1 MTSPYTAISLF
12 SGCGGDTLGLERA
25 GFKVVAF
32 NEFKSTFVKT
42 HLENFPHSVPL
53 NEPKKDMGDITK
65 LPDSVFEPYK
75 GQIQVVF
82 AGFPCFVKDT
92 LVLTENGYKE
102 IQNVTLDDKLMTHTG
117 KFQSIVNLQR
127 KSYSNTIYDIRIK
140 YHPIPIT
147 ATEEHPFYVRE
158 KKSKWNSEKR
168 KYDISFNPPEWKN
181 AKDLTPNH
189 YFGMVVNTNEIVPEF
204 NFIKKINQSSET
216 LEIIRLDNEDQWF
229 MMGYFVGD
237 GWIQDTK
244 KQNGNYS
251 HIIRFSF
258 NVDEKD
264 AIYNRIKNVIPI
276 TYKDKGSP
284 KCETHGCAD
293 YIWWSILK
301 DFGRYAHG
309 KKIPEWVQDAPKN
322 LIQAFLDGYMAADG
336 NIRKDGQLNYTTVS
350 PDLAFGVQRLYLKLG
365 HIFSVTKCKREKT
378 CVIQGRTVNQRDTYQ
393 VRGSTKTGR
402 FTTFIEDDYV
412 WYAPSKISTR
422 TVENEPVYNF
432 EVENDNSYI
441 VENTIVH
448 NCQGYSKAGKKDA
461 TDPRNQMFRQFVR
474 VVRITQPPFL
484 IGENV
489 SGLLAMK
496 SGPREEDP
504 MVIDAIRQAFA
515 EIGYTLTYQVL
526 EATEFGVPQSR
537 KRLLIAGWKT
547 AQNFD
552 TTSFWAA
559 VQAWGAQQTVP
570 KLNSFV
576 KPTLEG
582 ALKLDSRA
590 VPTNFETVAIPIGQE
605 AEPTGAPHPYVTLKA
620 TSFDETY
627 QEKTYDRLLSCGK
640 RDSPIHSE
648 ILDLTKPSKTIICT
662 YDHQPRLLVGL
673 RKPDGTAYARC
684 LLPDELKQIQGF
696 PADFKL
702 CGNVKEQIVQVGNAV
717 PPNLVQAVAQGFKKY
732 LDAPP
737 PQQPPAE
744 PKPKRKYK
752 IVRS

>member
-1 MTSPYTAISLF
+1 MTSPYAAISLF

-25 GFKVVAF
+25 GFKVIAF
-32 NEFKSTFVKT
+32 NELKSTFVKT
-42 HLENFPHSVPL
+42 HLENFPHSAPL

-75 GQIQVVF
+75 GQIQIVF
-82 AGFPCFVKDT
+82 SGFPC
-92 LVLTENGYKE
+92 
-102 IQNVTLDDKLMTHTG
+102 
-117 KFQSIVNLQR
+117 QS
-127 KSYSNTIYDIRIK
+127 
-140 YHPIPIT
+140 
-147 ATEEHPFYVRE
+147 
-158 KKSKWNSEKR
+158 
-168 KYDISFNPPEWKN
+168 
-181 AKDLTPNH
+181 
-189 YFGMVVNTNEIVPEF
+189 
-204 NFIKKINQSSET
+204 
-216 LEIIRLDNEDQWF
+216 
-229 MMGYFVGD
+229 
-237 GWIQDTK
+237 
-244 KQNGNYS
+244 
-251 HIIRFSF
+251 
-258 NVDEKD
+258 
-264 AIYNRIKNVIPI
+264 
-276 TYKDKGSP
+276 
-284 KCETHGCAD
+284 
-293 YIWWSILK
+293 
-301 DFGRYAHG
+301 
-309 KKIPEWVQDAPKN
+309 
-322 LIQAFLDGYMAADG
+322 
-336 NIRKDGQLNYTTVS
+336 
-350 PDLAFGVQRLYLKLG
+350 
-365 HIFSVTKCKREKT
+365 
-378 CVIQGRTVNQRDTYQ
+378 
-393 VRGSTKTGR
+393 
-402 FTTFIEDDYV
+402 
-412 WYAPSKISTR
+412 
-422 TVENEPVYNF
+422 
-432 EVENDNSYI
+432 
-441 VENTIVH
+441 
-448 NCQGYSKAGKKDA
+448 YSKAGKKDVN
-461 TDPRNQMFRQFVR
+461 DSRGQLYKQFVR

-504 MVIDAIRQAFA
+504 MVIDAIRLAFA
-515 EIGYTLTYQVL
+515 EIGYTLSYQVL

-547 AQNFD
+547 AQFPEFD
-552 TTSFWAA
+552 TASFWAG

-590 VPTNFETVAIPIGQE
+590 VPTNFETVAIPVSQN

-627 QEKTYDRLLSCGK
+627 QDKTYDRLLSCGK

-702 CGNVKEQIVQVGNAV
+702 CGNVKEQIVQIGNAV
-717 PPNLVQAVAQGFKKY
+717 PPNLVQAVAQGFNKY